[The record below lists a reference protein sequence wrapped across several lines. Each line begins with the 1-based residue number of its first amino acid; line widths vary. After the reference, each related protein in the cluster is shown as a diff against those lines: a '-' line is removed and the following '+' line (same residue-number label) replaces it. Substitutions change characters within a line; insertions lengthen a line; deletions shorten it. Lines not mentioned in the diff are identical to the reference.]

1 MESVILLGKGPSI
14 LKLEAEYVEG
24 FDQIA
29 IVNRHIW
36 EGYSQHIPPKADMQY
51 RNNSTENFSESEFI
65 EMGIKEVISTAGPN
79 VELPRR
85 AHYNIAEVRYPEWP
99 VNQNRDSIVL
109 SFDDKTFNASSG
121 VVAFYDLVNC
131 KKFNKISVAGIDLM
145 ENGQR
150 AYYFEPEEAPA
161 NMQYLFEWG
170 IYDRNGFIRK
180 KESGHSESDS
190 REFMFYTMQKNTHI
204 QFEIATN
211 NHNLSESVRSLE
223 NVRTL

>member
-1 MESVILLGKGPSI
+1 MRSVILLGKGPSI

-29 IVNRHIW
+29 IANRPIW
-36 EGYSQHIPPKADMQY
+36 KGYEQHIPPKADIQY
-51 RNNSTENFSESEFI
+51 RNNSTEDFAKSEFI
-65 EMGIKEVISTAGPN
+65 DLGIKTVISTASPD
-79 VELPRR
+79 ERLRPR
-85 AHYNIAEVRYPEWP
+85 AHHNIAEVRYPKWP

-109 SFDDKTFNASSG
+109 SFGGKSFNASSG
-121 VVAFYDLVNC
+121 VVAFYDLVSC
-131 KKFNKISVAGIDLM
+131 GKFSKVGVAGIDLL

-161 NMQYLFEWG
+161 NMQYLFGG

-180 KESGHSESDS
+180 KESGHSEPGS
-190 REFMFYTMQKNTHI
+190 REFMFYTMQKNAHI

-211 NHNLSESVRSLE
+211 NHNLSESIKELE
-223 NVRTL
+223 NVRVL